1 LIEPIYRDAVIFA
14 SLLTLL
20 STGLSLTYMTTKVP
34 NFAHGSFATVGFYV
48 CLTASRLWVVNP
60 YLSLPLGFVTGAI
73 IGLILYASTIRP
85 LMRRGAN
92 FVVLM
97 IATLAFDLVI
107 LGVFNIYAD
116 YLARAHHIT
125 SRYFLLRS
133 FDFRFADQPGLF
145 LAAPVV
151 MITEIILLHLALTR
165 TRFGVAMRAT
175 VENPSLASVVGINV
189 DLVYASSWL
198 LAGGLAGVS
207 GVLMSLWFMGNPDV
221 GGSMLASIFAASVV
235 GGLLSIYGAFL
246 GGFLVGLV
254 EVLGTSYLSGLIG
267 AWIIPYR
274 PLMPLMIMIIT
285 LFTMPEGLAAV
296 DVARALRRLR
306 T

>member
-116 YLARAHHIT
+116 YLARAHGIT

-296 DVARALRRLR
+296 DLARALRRLR